1 MALATSNKAH
11 QNRIKFRNF
20 GIAKAGLNM
29 RTRTILFWISVLI
42 IADQSI
48 KIVINSYFL
57 DCQFDIIPSFLEFKP
72 TFNTRHSWVNNL
84 IDNNFGLNV
93 GLLPHVILYL
103 LIGVL
108 SFAYYSYYRNN
119 IRENTKLLD
128 TSIIFLYAVLICALI
143 GNLVWNRGTLDY
155 IYLKPLFVFDLKDT
169 YADAVIVLFMIYAIK
184 NRTQLN
190 LVKSGDV
197 FLYLKNRLKK
207 DNK

>member
-1 MALATSNKAH
+1 MK
-11 QNRIKFRNF
+11 
-20 GIAKAGLNM
+20 
-29 RTRTILFWISVLI
+29 TRTILFWISTLI

-57 DCQFDIIPSFLEFKP
+57 DCQFDIVPSFLEFKP
-72 TFNTRHSWVNNL
+72 TFNVQHSWVNTL
-84 IDNNFGLNV
+84 INDNFGLNV

-103 LIGVL
+103 LIGIL
-108 SFAYYSYYRNN
+108 SSAYYSYYRNN

-128 TSIIFLYAVLICALI
+128 ASFIFLYAVLICALI
-143 GNLVWNRGTLDY
+143 GNLIWNKGTLDY

-190 LVKSGDV
+190 LIKTRDV
-197 FLYLKNRLKK
+197 FLYVKTRLKK

>member
-1 MALATSNKAH
+1 
-11 QNRIKFRNF
+11 
-20 GIAKAGLNM
+20 
-29 RTRTILFWISVLI
+29 
-42 IADQSI
+42 
-48 KIVINSYFL
+48 
-57 DCQFDIIPSFLEFKP
+57 
-72 TFNTRHSWVNNL
+72 
-84 IDNNFGLNV
+84 V

-128 TSIIFLYAVLICALI
+128 ISIIFLYAVLICALI

-190 LVKSGDV
+190 LVKSRDV
-197 FLYLKNRLKK
+197 FLYMKNRLKK

>member
-1 MALATSNKAH
+1 M
-11 QNRIKFRNF
+11 Q
-20 GIAKAGLNM
+20 
-29 RTRTILFWISVLI
+29 TRTILLWISILI

-57 DCQFDIIPSFLEFKP
+57 DCQFDIVPSFLEFKP
-72 TFNTRHSWVNNL
+72 TFNTRHSWINNL

-128 TSIIFLYAVLICALI
+128 VSIIFLYTALICALI

-190 LVKSGDV
+190 LVKSWDV

-207 DNK
+207 NNK